1 MNENMTS
8 FSTKNSE
15 YPTLDNSNS
24 SNTGGISFPTDF
36 SPASLR
42 LFFTDLISRCRQSR
56 NLVLIVV
63 FIALFF
69 DNMLLTTVVPII
81 PDYLFTLEHP
91 NASQEISKF
100 LQANNLSGLE
110 TTSAAYFPDQA
121 TSNLDT
127 YRNQQRLTEEQ
138 ERWKS
143 VQMNKL
149 SFKVS
154 IMFASKPVVQLVTN
168 PLIGPLTN
176 R

>member
-1 MNENMTS
+1 MNENMS
-8 FSTKNSE
+8 
-15 YPTLDNSNS
+15 
-24 SNTGGISFPTDF
+24 SFPGPSGGASCEFTY
-36 SPASLR
+36 ASLR
-42 LFFTDLISRCRQSR
+42 KQFADLVSRCRQSR

-81 PDYLFTLEHP
+81 PDYLFSLEHP
-91 NASQEISKF
+91 NASQEIAALLSAK
-100 LQANNLSGLE
+100 NLSASD
-110 TTSAAYFPDQA
+110 TSPASPSGQFSAVDA
-121 TSNLDT
+121 LL
-127 YRNQQRLTEEQ
+127 NQERLTEEK

-149 SFKVS
+149 STKVS
-154 IMFASKPVVQLVTN
+154 LMFASKPIVQLITN